1 MSNQPP
7 DYFQIFFETSQAL
20 LSSLSMRETLKLL
33 VKRTVQALGLKAGS
47 LLLVNPE
54 TNQLELAASHLL
66 SNAYL
71 AKGRLHLDRSI
82 PEVMEKRTVYIADA
96 CNDPRVEYCEQKRA
110 EGIYGILA
118 IPLVARDQVIGVL
131 RLYTSGPREFR
142 EEELEFAAA
151 LAELGGL
158 AIANARIYET
168 EGVRLS
174 TLLQGLGVDLPEQ
187 EQRKQRFRSF
197 APRAADP
204 ARPMEEFRALHAVTT
219 AILGTLDSAAAQER
233 IVAAVVA
240 TTGAK
245 AAALRLL
252 DETTGELV
260 LTASQGLSEAY
271 LAKGPLHADRSIQD
285 ALAGDPV
292 LVENTASDPRV
303 EYPEAAAR
311 EGIVSILSVPI
322 IARERV
328 IGVLR
333 LYSAQ
338 PGRYGRDDVVFV
350 SALAEIAGV
359 AIANARLYERTTYDL
374 AFWQTTARYLGEG
387 QEPGAG

>member
-1 MSNQPP
+1 MPHQSP
-7 DYFQIFFETSQAL
+7 DYFRIFFETSQTL
-20 LSSLSMRETLKLL
+20 LSSLSVQKTLKLL
-33 VKRTVQALGLKAGS
+33 VKRTVRALDLKAGS

-66 SNAYL
+66 SKGYL

-82 PEVMEKRTVYIADA
+82 PEVMQKRTVYIADA
-96 CNDPRVEYCEQKRA
+96 ASDPRVEYRAEKRA
-110 EGIYGILA
+110 EGIHGVLA
-118 IPLVARDQVIGVL
+118 VPLVAREQVIGVL
-131 RLYTSGPREFR
+131 RLYTSGPRDFR

-158 AIANARIYET
+158 SIANARIYET
-168 EGVRLS
+168 EGVQLE
-174 TLLQGLGVDLPEQ
+174 TLLRGLGVDLPEP

-197 APRAADP
+197 AVRATAP
-204 ARPMEEFRALHAVTT
+204 ARTMEEFRALHAITT
-219 AILGTLDSAAAQER
+219 TILGALDSAAAQER
-233 IVAAVVA
+233 IIAELVA

-245 AAALRLL
+245 GGALRLL

-260 LTASQGLSEAY
+260 LTASRGLSKEY
-271 LAKGPLHADRSIQD
+271 LSKGTLHADRSIQE

-292 LVENTASDPRV
+292 LVDDAGSDPRV

-333 LYSAQ
+333 LYSAK
-338 PGRYGRDDVVFV
+338 PGRYSRDDVVFV

-359 AIANARLYERTTYDL
+359 VIANARLYERTTYDL
-374 AFWQTTARYLGEG
+374 AFWQTTARYLGAG
-387 QEPGAG
+387 QEPTSG